1 MDQGVNAL
9 SRIIMA
15 AACLLALLGVH
26 GIAHGADAGQQYR
39 VRATNKVDSCAAMN
53 RAVAAAKKEDDWRAL
68 YGFSLYTMGYLSAL
82 NRLAF
87 DTYDIAGKANSKT
100 VLVWLQNYCAEH
112 PDDSFDTA
120 LVKMSAEFYPNRYAA
135 KPQ

>member
-1 MDQGVNAL
+1 MGKGKYTSV
-9 SRIIMA
+9 RV
-15 AACLLALLGVH
+15 AACLAVLALCHLPLASH
-26 GIAHGADAGQQYR
+26 AADESNQYR
-39 VRATNKVDSCAAMN
+39 VRATNKVESCAALT
-53 RAVAAAKKEDDWRAL
+53 RAVAAAKQEDDWRAL
-68 YGFSLYTMGYLSAL
+68 YGFSLYMMGYMSAL
-82 NRLAF
+82 NRMAY

-120 LVKMSAEFYPNRYAA
+120 LVKMSAEFYANRHTS

>member
-1 MDQGVNAL
+1 MRF
-9 SRIIMA
+9 SRLKLA
-15 AACLLALLGVH
+15 AACLLTTIVAGVH
-26 GIAHGADAGQQYR
+26 GVSHAADADRQYR
-39 VRATNKVDSCAAMN
+39 VRATNKVDSCAALN
-53 RAVAAAKKEDDWRAL
+53 RAVKAAKQEDDWRAL
-68 YGFSLYTMGYLSAL
+68 YGFSLYMMGYISAL

-120 LVKMSAEFYPNRYAA
+120 LVNMSTEFYPNRYTL
-135 KPQ
+135 KPPE

>member
-1 MDQGVNAL
+1 MLVAG
-9 SRIIMA
+9 
-15 AACLLALLGVH
+15 CLLMLVLAGVAEV
-26 GIAHGADAGQQYR
+26 GRAADVNRQYR
-39 VRATNKVDSCAAMN
+39 VRATNKVDSCAALN
-53 RAVAAAKKEDDWRAL
+53 RAVTAAKQEDDWRAL

-82 NRLAF
+82 NRLAY

-120 LVKMSAEFYPNRYAA
+120 LVHMSAEFYPNRYTS
-135 KPQ
+135 KPR